1 MHYCHVL
8 LLTTLMLLVSADS
21 TASTALRLNSSDR
34 RALRVTNENHI
45 EERAGLGS
53 KLTDLITKFSSKERQ
68 AVRFADAQKTD
79 EFVLEA
85 FKLKGLTGVR
95 LKLDKN
101 YKYFE
106 QFQKVK
112 ESNQITAW
120 IKAETPTSAVWRT
133 SGFGNVRTID
143 DILAVEP
150 TEAFQLYTRFLI
162 QYDDAMTAKALRT
175 NTPIPVISD
184 DLTWAEKTVSVAT
197 WVGAD
202 RSRAFAK
209 AALGLDNLTPA
220 EMVKAKNFEFYY
232 SFLHLR
238 MKKFDR
244 QGLITDEVL

>member
-150 TEAFQLYTRFLI
+150 TEAFQLYSRFLER
-162 QYDDAMTAKALRT
+162 YDSAVILKAHK
-175 NTPIPVISD
+175 NKTPIPVISD
-184 DLTWAEKTVSVAT
+184 DLTWAEKTVRVAN
-197 WVGAD
+197 WVGTN
-202 RSRAFAK
+202 RSSAFAK

-220 EMVKAKNFEFYY
+220 EIMKAKNYEFYLM
-232 SFLHLR
+232 FL
-238 MKKFDR
+238 
-244 QGLITDEVL
+244 QGRLKQLENKLVGVN